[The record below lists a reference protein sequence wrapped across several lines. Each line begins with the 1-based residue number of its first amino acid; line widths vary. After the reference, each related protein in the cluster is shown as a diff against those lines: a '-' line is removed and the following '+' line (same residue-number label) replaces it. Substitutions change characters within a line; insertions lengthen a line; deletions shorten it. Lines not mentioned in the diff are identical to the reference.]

1 MVAYFESGKTPV
13 DTLSFSPIFAYMEA
27 SMTYEQ
33 RFAAVV
39 ARERGGRGLWRNPK
53 ALLWVFGEVSAV
65 EAFGPDAR
73 GGR

>member
-1 MVAYFESGKTPV
+1 
-13 DTLSFSPIFAYMEA
+13 
-27 SMTYEQ
+27 MTYEQ